1 MKKFQVTVNGNTYQV
16 DVEELQ
22 GGQTVAAPVM
32 TAPVAAVAAPV
43 AAPAAAPVAAPVSAP
58 AAVAAG
64 ANKLDAPMQGK
75 IVGVKVSVGATV
87 KAGDV
92 IVVLEAM
99 KMENEIVS
107 PFTGTVASIN
117 VTEGQSVNAGDLL
130 ASIN

>member
-22 GGQTVAAPVM
+22 GGQAP
-32 TAPVAAVAAPV
+32 A
-43 AAPAAAPVAAPVSAP
+43 AAAPVAAAPVAAAPVVATPAAPVAAAP
-58 AAVAAG
+58 ATSGATG
-64 ANKLDAPMQGK
+64 ANKIDAPMQGK
-75 IVGVKVSVGATV
+75 IFKVKAAVGDTV

-107 PFTGTVASIN
+107 SVAGTVASIN
-117 VTEGQSVNAGDLL
+117 VTEGQSVNAGDLI